1 MLIIKFYTFI
11 IFAVCTDD
19 SLEMD
24 TTNGVCICA
33 VGYYQT
39 ATGSTT
45 AAPTCNICPV
55 GITTTGTN
63 SQDTSECGKNTR
75 IIIPID
81 WH

>member
-11 IFAVCTDD
+11 IFVVCTDD

-24 TTNGVCICA
+24 TTNGVCICT

-39 ATGSTT
+39 ATGSET

-55 GITTTGTN
+55 GTTTTGTN
-63 SQDTSECGKNTR
+63 SQDTSQCGKNTR